1 MLPGPVFNYE
11 LLTTARRGRYH
22 LIRIAYALMPVL
34 VLWLIHDIWLARSG
48 GELSIRQIATLAL
61 MTFAIFSVYQLV
73 MVVALTP
80 VLVAGVIADERQRRT
95 LDYLLASRLTSG
107 EIVLGKLMARMVH
120 LAVFLAVGLPVMS
133 LLNLLGG
140 IDPRLVVLST
150 AGAASTGFFVAGIS
164 ILLSVLARRVGEA
177 VAAVYALVLLWIVIP
192 PSIEYLLP
200 TALPEL
206 YGWLGPVNEWVDAT
220 NPFSVVLAEFLSP
233 GGARLVERG
242 LWMIGLQTTCGATL
256 AILAAWRLRPIFA
269 AQQEGRRRRPSV
281 VRPPRRRLWPRPACG
296 VNPMMWKELFTVR
309 PGKVSK
315 YIVRFA
321 VVVFGSLIALQ
332 TFLLGVGAVLE
343 VLEFGYRSSGLTG
356 SWDVS
361 RYRWH
366 FHTFLQLLGVVLYLF
381 WTLVV
386 ASSAAAGVTYE
397 RERDTW
403 LSLTAT
409 TLTGPEIVNAKMAGV
424 FWSTRW
430 SWAGLVTLWLIGVG
444 VGAIHPVGFALAVVE
459 LGVFLGFTVA
469 VGTFFSL
476 VVEST
481 FRAQLLTFA
490 ALIMVNAL
498 GQTALFWAQGT
509 GTPPIWPGLSPV
521 MLSRGLMNY
530 VEFDG
535 LWGGP
540 TRIPPRCIS
549 TMPPCGQSFGWT

>member
-1 MLPGPVFNYE
+1 M
-11 LLTTARRGRYH
+11 
-22 LIRIAYALMPVL
+22 
-34 VLWLIHDIWLARSG
+34 
-48 GELSIRQIATLAL
+48 
-61 MTFAIFSVYQLV
+61 YQLV

-80 VLVAGVIADERQRRT
+80 VLVAGVIVDERQRRT

-107 EIVLGKLMARMVH
+107 EIVLGKLLARMVH
-120 LAVFLAVGLPVMS
+120 VAVFLAVGIPVMS

-140 IDPRLVVLST
+140 VDPRLVVLST

-164 ILLSVLARRVGEA
+164 ILLSVFARRVGEA

-200 TALPEL
+200 SRLPGL
-206 YGWLGPVNEWVDAT
+206 YEWLGPVNEWVNAT
-220 NPFSVVLAEFLSP
+220 NPFSVVLAEVLSP
-233 GGARLVERG
+233 GGPKLVERG
-242 LWMIGLQTTCGATL
+242 LWMIGLQTTCGAIL

-269 AQQEGRRRRPSV
+269 AQQEERRRRPSV
-281 VRPPRRRLWPRPACG
+281 VRPPRRRLRPRPACG

-332 TFLLGVGAVLE
+332 TVLMGVASILE
-343 VLEFGYRSSGLTG
+343 VVEFGYRSGGQTG
-356 SWDVS
+356 SWDMS
-361 RYRWH
+361 IHRWH
-366 FHTFLQLLGVVLYLF
+366 FHTFFQLLGVVLYLF
-381 WTLVV
+381 WSLVV

-397 RERDTW
+397 KERDTW

-409 TLTGPEIVNAKMAGV
+409 TLTGPEIVSAKMVGA
-424 FWSTRW
+424 FWGTRW
-430 SWAGLVTLWLIGVG
+430 IGLGLVTPWLIGVG

-476 VVEST
+476 VFKST
-481 FRAQLLTFA
+481 YRAQLVTIA
-490 ALIMVNAL
+490 VLIMVNTL

-535 LWGGP
+535 LWVGAYSHPSSLHQYDATLWAILRLDLMALLVYAAGFFLVSWAAYAEFEVAAG
-540 TRIPPRCIS
+540 RPRRRRPHRFATTGAKGRSIEEVPGHRCAEQLEG
-549 TMPPCGQSFGWT
+549 C